1 VNSANK
7 CELYIYLRCKGLA
20 RDLMGQLFN
29 QPCYCC
35 RKSIQDILCKVKKRN
50 NLKMREKL
58 VTKHNINEK
67 QKHSEKHS

>member
-1 VNSANK
+1 
-7 CELYIYLRCKGLA
+7 
-20 RDLMGQLFN
+20 MGQLFN